1 MHILLSSLAQSTP
14 TTTVAKST
22 TSSGSLTPFLVL
34 ILIFAGAYLLFIRP
48 RNKRARAQQASLR
61 QVGVGDEVMS
71 AGGIFGTVVSV
82 SPDSVGVEV
91 SPGVV
96 MTFLPRMVSRRP
108 NAAGGAQPL
117 GSQPAA
123 STPGYGDSGYG
134 DSGYEDHED
143 QPEGYD
149 DESGE
154 YEEGEYEEGDEE
166 DYEPDDLDQ
175 DADGE
180 EPDGETEPPQRPG
193 PTRD

>member
-123 STPGYGDSGYG
+123 STPGYGDSGY
-134 DSGYEDHED
+134 EDHED

>member
-14 TTTVAKST
+14 STTVAKST
-22 TSSGSLTPFLVL
+22 ASSGSLTPFLVL

-61 QVGVGDEVMS
+61 QVGIGDEVMS

-108 NAAGGAQPL
+108 NAPGGAGPL
-117 GSQPAA
+117 GAPPAPTGPA
-123 STPGYGDSGYG
+123 YDNREDDADDSA
-134 DSGYEDHED
+134 DNAEDD
-143 QPEGYD
+143 
-149 DESGE
+149 
-154 YEEGEYEEGDEE
+154 E
-166 DYEPDDLDQ
+166 DYEDYEGDDEPE
-175 DADGE
+175 GF
-180 EPDGETEPPQRPG
+180 EPDEDGDEPQGPAEPPQRPG
-193 PTRD
+193 PPRD